1 MNRLK
6 TFSIDFQSDLK
17 NKSFKD
23 YYQTKPMILRLLLI
37 LFIGLMLSGHMTS
50 MIHAQDTEDFDVI
63 FEDEEDEDSEE
74 PAIAYPMPEKREA
87 LTPEQFIAIVNANSA
102 ILLDVRGKAEM
113 KFGYIKNSLNI
124 PLYVLETEHKK
135 LPRDEPIVIFC
146 DNGMRALFA
155 YDLLWAKGFKNIKFL
170 NYSVAFKP
178 SGAYKILGYHTK

>member
-1 MNRLK
+1 M
-6 TFSIDFQSDLK
+6 TF
-17 NKSFKD
+17 
-23 YYQTKPMILRLLLI
+23 RLLLI
-37 LFIGLMLSGHMTS
+37 LLIGLILAGNMTPELC
-50 MIHAQDTEDFDVI
+50 AQEDDDFDIV
-63 FEDEEDEDSEE
+63 FEDEDEDENTE

-87 LTPEQFIAIVNANSA
+87 LTPEQFIAIQKANSA

-113 KFGYIKNSLNI
+113 KFGFIENSLNI

-135 LPRDEPIVIFC
+135 LPRDKSIVIFC

-170 NYSVAFKP
+170 NYSVAFEP